1 MSFPNV
7 HRRPYGDSTDFDSLE
22 QVSASR
28 ETPYEKE
35 GIDALVDLL
44 YLFLYEF

>member
-1 MSFPNV
+1 M

-22 QVSASR
+22 QVAASG
-28 ETPYEKE
+28 EAAHEKE

-44 YLFLYEF
+44 HLSLYEF